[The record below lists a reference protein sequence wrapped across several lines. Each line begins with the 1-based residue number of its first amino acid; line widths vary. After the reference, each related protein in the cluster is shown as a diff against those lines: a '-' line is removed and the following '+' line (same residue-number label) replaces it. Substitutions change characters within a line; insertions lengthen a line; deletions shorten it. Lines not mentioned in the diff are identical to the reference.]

1 MKTKEIYARHVANT
15 YHKIPLVLAKGKGT
29 YVFDEKGRKYIDFVG
44 GIAVCSL
51 GHCPAGIVKALR
63 KQLGKLMHASN
74 LYYTREQANLARL
87 LAKICPGGIEKFFF
101 CNSGAEAN
109 EGALKLAVKYT
120 KRSRI
125 IVMEGSFHGR
135 TALTVGATWKIEY
148 RKPYE
153 AIIPKVF
160 KFVPFGDLQAVEK
173 AMNDQVAAVLT
184 EPIQGEGGV
193 RLPPDDFL
201 PELRKLCDEQNV
213 LLIFDEIQTGMC
225 RTGKWFAC
233 EHWRVSPDIIT
244 MAKALGSGFPVGALG
259 ARTEV
264 MDSFVPGDHASTF
277 GGNPLACV
285 AAIETIKTMKK
296 LRLPE
301 RVTKTGNYFMKRLS
315 ELAEVHEQIV
325 EVRGKGLMIGVEVS
339 SKEIAQKVQLETL
352 KRGFLI
358 NVTAENVLRLV
369 PPLIIRKSHIDRFVS
384 TLDQIFREMKA

>member
-1 MKTKEIYARHVANT
+1 MRTLEVYARHVANT
-15 YHKIPLVLAKGKGT
+15 YNKIPLILTKGKGM
-29 YVFDEKGRKYIDFVG
+29 YVFDEKGRRYIDFVG

-51 GHCPAGIVKALR
+51 GHCPTSVVKVLR

-74 LYYTREQANLARL
+74 LYYTHEQANLARL
-87 LAKICPGGIEKFFF
+87 LAQICPNGIEKFFF

-109 EGALKLAVKYT
+109 EGALKLAIKHT
-120 KRSRI
+120 KRSKI

-160 KFVPFGDLQAVEK
+160 EFVPFGDLQAVER

-193 RLPPDDFL
+193 RVPPDDFL
-201 PELRKLCDEQNV
+201 PGLRKLCDERNV
-213 LLIFDEIQTGMC
+213 LLVLDEIQTGMC

-233 EHWRVSPDIIT
+233 EHWRVSPDVMT
-244 MAKALGSGFPVGALG
+244 MAKALGSGFPIGALG
-259 ARTEV
+259 ARAEV
-264 MDSFVPGDHASTF
+264 MDSFMPGDHASTF

-296 LRLPE
+296 LKLPE
-301 RVTKTGNYFMKRLS
+301 RVTKTGDYFMKRLL
-315 ELAEVHEQIV
+315 ELAESYKQIV
-325 EVRGKGLMIGVEVS
+325 EVRGKGLMIGMEVV
-339 SKEIAQKVQLETL
+339 SKEIAQKIQLDML
-352 KRGFLI
+352 KKGFLI
-358 NVTAENVLRLV
+358 NVTAEKVLRFV
-369 PPLIIRKSHIDRFVS
+369 PPLIVEKSHIDKLVDA
-384 TLDQIFREMKA
+384 LDQLLGG